1 VAVVDAQ
8 GRVATHTGERCI
20 AHAGHQAGEHF
31 SAQANMMASPEVWPA
46 MAQAF
51 ERAAG
56 PLQRRLAAALH
67 AAEANGGDARGRQ
80 SAAILVAPAAGEP
93 WRTTVD
99 LRVDDDPEPL
109 HELDRLLDLHDAY
122 DLASEGDDLT
132 GAGRHEE
139 AGDRYERASALA
151 PGNHELLFWAGLA
164 AAQTGDLPTALQR
177 VRRAIELQPGWA
189 ELLDR
194 LEPDIAP
201 GRGRGRARG
210 ALTGEDWVEEVVALP
225 GGGDLVV
232 ARPRDAAA
240 LLDEERFAAE
250 DEFLPVLGDLWP
262 SARAL
267 AGSWPGGGSGG
278 CGSSSSAAA
287 WACRASSPPTAARAR
302 ARRTGRRRPWRPRR
316 PTRGATGSRW
326 RASWWTGAPPTRSW
340 RARPGTS

>member
-1 VAVVDAQ
+1 MVRRGTYSIVACDPATGAVGVAVQSHWFAVGPIVPWVRAGVGAVATQSIVDPSYGPRLLDLLQDGAAPQDALARAVAEDEQARYRQVAVVDAQ
-8 GRVATHTGERCI
+8 GHVATHTGERCI
-20 AHAGHQAGEHF
+20 PHAGHQAGENF
-31 SAQANMMASPEVWPA
+31 SAQANMMASPGVWPA

-80 SAAILVAPAAGEP
+80 SCALLVAPRTGES
-93 WRTTVD
+93 WQTTVD

-122 DLASEGDDLT
+122 ELASEGDDLT
-132 GAGRHEE
+132 GAGRHDE

-164 AAQTGDLPTALQR
+164 AAQAGDLPTGLQR

-201 GRGRGRARG
+201 AAG
-210 ALTGEDWVEEVVALP
+210 AVREAL
-225 GGGDLVV
+225 
-232 ARPRDAAA
+232 
-240 LLDEERFAAE
+240 
-250 DEFLPVLGDLWP
+250 
-262 SARAL
+262 
-267 AGSWPGGGSGG
+267 
-278 CGSSSSAAA
+278 
-287 WACRASSPPTAARAR
+287 
-302 ARRTGRRRPWRPRR
+302 
-316 PTRGATGSRW
+316 
-326 RASWWTGAPPTRSW
+326 
-340 RARPGTS
+340 

>member
-1 VAVVDAQ
+1 MVRRGTYSIVGFDPVTGAVGVAVQSHWFAVGPVVPWVRAGVGAVATQSIVDPAYGPRLLDLLQDGLAPRDALDRAVAADEQARYRQVAVVDGQ

-20 AHAGHQAGEHF
+20 AFAGHQDGEHF

-56 PLQRRLAAALH
+56 PLHRRLAAALH
-67 AAEANGGDARGRQ
+67 AAEAHGGDARGRQ
-80 SAAILVAPAAGEP
+80 SAALLVAPAEGEP

-109 HELDRLLDLHDAY
+109 QELDRLLDLGDAY
-122 DLASEGDDLT
+122 ELASQSDDLA

-201 GRGRGRARG
+201 G
-210 ALTGEDWVEEVVALP
+210 
-225 GGGDLVV
+225 
-232 ARPRDAAA
+232 AAA
-240 LLDEERFAAE
+240 VRE
-250 DEFLPVLGDLWP
+250 
-262 SARAL
+262 AL
-267 AGSWPGGGSGG
+267 
-278 CGSSSSAAA
+278 
-287 WACRASSPPTAARAR
+287 
-302 ARRTGRRRPWRPRR
+302 
-316 PTRGATGSRW
+316 
-326 RASWWTGAPPTRSW
+326 
-340 RARPGTS
+340 